1 MPKKLKKFRIGMRT
15 FKTGLSVALVT
26 VIYETLLTG
35 GSAQIAALSSVFSQR
50 TNFSDTMNY
59 GRFRAV
65 GNSIGGLVAL
75 LFVLITDLIPLN
87 ESIQSL
93 FPALGIMM
101 TIALCNSF
109 NHSAAIIGACA
120 AFLII
125 IFTIPEDNQY
135 IYTIYRVF
143 DTFMGALVAI
153 FIEYLLPRSRLIK
166 WQKRVKQSFSY
177 RK

>member
-1 MPKKLKKFRIGMRT
+1 MPKKFRIGMRT
-15 FKTGLSVALVT
+15 FKTGFSVALVT

-50 TNFSDTMNY
+50 TNFNDTINY
-59 GRFRAV
+59 GRSRAI
-65 GNSIGGLVAL
+65 GNSIGGVVAL

-93 FPALGIMM
+93 FPALGIML

-109 NHSAAIIGACA
+109 NYSIATVGACA

-143 DTFMGALVAI
+143 DTFVGALVAM
-153 FIEYLLPRSRLIK
+153 FIEFLLPRSRVSDWRARL
-166 WQKRVKQSFSY
+166 KQSFAA
-177 RK
+177 KE